1 VAKLRECVAARI
13 SHYEHSRG
21 RRRVVKVARF
31 RSHRGRHRAECPRMT
46 LHGRRVRPPLRHAAS
61 VTRTCPVYTFTASPP
76 HPQHRSSPRRS
87 GRSVA
92 NQRCS
97 GNVQQQ
103 GPAAAG
109 RSSRPPQLCPS
120 APYGLPVCPT
130 ELHGGARSRAVL
142 THAKSNA
149 GEYLFSIYLHSV
161 LETSTISE
169 YRSTV
174 ALEKAV
180 STQQTV
186 LGSYY
191 YTTHRPGL
199 GVGDPGLRA
208 SLGARTTVDIS
219 GT

>member
-1 VAKLRECVAARI
+1 MPAWVDGGPSVAKLRECVAARI

-120 APYGLPVCPT
+120 VCPLWST
-130 ELHGGARSRAVL
+130 GMPDGAARRC
-142 THAKSNA
+142 
-149 GEYLFSIYLHSV
+149 
-161 LETSTISE
+161 
-169 YRSTV
+169 TV
-174 ALEKAV
+174 AG
-180 STQQTV
+180 
-186 LGSYY
+186 GSHSCKIKRRGIFIFNLSAFC
-191 YTTHRPGL
+191 TGN
-199 GVGDPGLRA
+199 
-208 SLGARTTVDIS
+208 
-219 GT
+219 